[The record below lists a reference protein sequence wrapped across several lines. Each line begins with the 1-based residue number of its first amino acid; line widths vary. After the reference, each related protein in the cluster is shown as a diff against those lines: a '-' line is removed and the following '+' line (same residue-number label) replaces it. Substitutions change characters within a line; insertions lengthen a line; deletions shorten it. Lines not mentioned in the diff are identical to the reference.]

1 MNDVVLLGLEHV
13 GTSLCLVRDVD
24 ALVDLLEGEV
34 EIVEVCRRHPL
45 RLLGLDMSV
54 GDREKEREC
63 ERERK
68 RV

>member
-1 MNDVVLLGLEHV
+1 LEVNDVVLLGLEHV
-13 GTSLCLVRDVD
+13 GTSLSLVCDVN
-24 ALVDLLEGEV
+24 ALVDLLEGEI

-54 GDREKEREC
+54 VD